1 MKPTSV
7 LALAAMLALAAC
19 SNETPAPVPSED
31 AATFAPPPPA
41 ASEPAAPTATPTAAP
56 SGPVAA
62 AAFPAAM
69 LGRWGLVPAD
79 CTSQRGD
86 NKGMI
91 TVSAREIRFYE
102 SVARI
107 DKVKDSSENR
117 MRATLAYD
125 GEGMQ
130 WSRDAQ
136 FEVKS
141 GAGQLVLQEYG
152 DDAVPG
158 PRTYTRCK

>member
-1 MKPTSV
+1 MKRTRIP
-7 LALAAMLALAAC
+7 ALAALLALAAC
-19 SNETPAPVPSED
+19 SNEAPAPVPSED
-31 AATFAPPPPA
+31 AATIAPPPA
-41 ASEPAAPTATPTAAP
+41 TASESATAAP
-56 SGPVAA
+56 SSPAA
-62 AAFPAAM
+62 ATAFPAAM
-69 LGRWGLVPAD
+69 LGRWGLVPGD

-107 DKVKDSSENR
+107 ERVKDSSENR
-117 MRATLAYD
+117 MRAALAYE

-136 FEVKS
+136 FEVKP